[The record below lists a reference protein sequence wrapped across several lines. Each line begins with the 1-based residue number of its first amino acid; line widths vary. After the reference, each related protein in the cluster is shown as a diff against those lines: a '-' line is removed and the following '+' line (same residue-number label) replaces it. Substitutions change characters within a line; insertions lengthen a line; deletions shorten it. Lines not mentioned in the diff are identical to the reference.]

1 MTDKLLLTYSL
12 LGYLKETSKNPT
24 GSIIELFMPIAKKAL
39 SNYSKEKGLTEIK
52 GKSFVEIK
60 DKIQE
65 IFDLEIPI
73 PILQVIL
80 QSIEKDINDEKIFK
94 LFTRDTS
101 FIIKSYVFDDIEEQ
115 ITKESQNIKLLEKD
129 YKEFCEQTNTTFNF
143 SDLKEF
149 ILAQQIDLFSD
160 KKSSYLDLNYSIP
173 KYIQQRFN
181 NDEIF
186 NIITNIYLGG
196 IISSYLT
203 LKITKKVTETELLI
217 DTNFFISLIDL
228 NTEDAFHTC
237 RQLFDLCKNMGF
249 RFSILNTTV
258 GQIKILL
265 NNRITDFASREF
277 IGSVRTADIFNA
289 CIRKNMDK
297 TQLERIR
304 DNVPAKINELGIV
317 VIQDAQISNII
328 DKAKKSETYRALKAK
343 RDYELS
349 ALNDA
354 IAEEYVKHK
363 RGKAIQEFSDV
374 KCWFL
379 HNSFHSHYYAQNR
392 KVYERYSL
400 GANELLVLLWLSIPS
415 QMATIQDKVIVQG
428 ILSSYVTKYRRNK
441 MPSKELLKVI
451 KTRADKA
458 LEQGKI
464 TEKDIFNTCLRM
476 TEGQI
481 TNDDVKNIETL
492 SDDKFA
498 EKFKKFSETENNQI
512 KNLENQNK
520 EKDLQIHQLNGTNK
534 EQNDILKQ
542 QQGTI
547 EQQQTTISQLE
558 NRLTA
563 IEKKEYER
571 EKKNYVIRKIKHDKK
586 NAFLYIGFILI
597 VSVLWFINHFYS
609 DTLSVMW
616 ASVISFALFIAGFM
630 VVRFINHSNIKNAF
644 CAKDAKIKY
653 QEEFDNQIRN

>member
-39 SNYSKEKGLTEIK
+39 SNYSKENRLTEIK
-52 GKSFVEIK
+52 GMSFVEIK

-65 IFDLEIPI
+65 IFELEIPI

-80 QSIEKDINDEKIFK
+80 QSIERDINDEKIFK
-94 LFTRDTS
+94 LFTKDTS

-115 ITKESQNIKLLEKD
+115 MTKESQNIKHLEND
-129 YKEFCEQTNTTFNF
+129 YKDFCEQTNTTFNF

-149 ILAQQIDLFSD
+149 ILAQKIDLFSD

-228 NTEDAFHTC
+228 NTEEAFHTC
-237 RQLFDLCKNMGF
+237 RQLFDLCRNMGF

-258 GQIKILL
+258 EQIKVLL
-265 NNRITDFASREF
+265 NNRISDFASREF
-277 IGSVRTADIFNA
+277 LGSVRTADVFSA
-289 CIRKNMDK
+289 CCRKNIDK

-317 VIQDAQISNII
+317 ILQDAQIKEII
-328 DKAKKSETYRALKAK
+328 EKAKKSETYRVLKAK

-363 RGKAIQEFSDV
+363 RGKTVQEFSDV

-392 KVYERYSL
+392 KVHERYSL
-400 GANELLVLLWLSIPS
+400 GANELLVLLWLSNPS
-415 QMATIQDKVIVQG
+415 QMATFQDKVIVQG
-428 ILSSYVTKYRRNK
+428 TLSSYVTRYRRNK

-458 LEQGKI
+458 LDQGQI

-492 SDDKFA
+492 SDDNFA
-498 EKFKKFSETENNQI
+498 ERFKEFSEVENQQI
-512 KNLENQNK
+512 INLKNQNK
-520 EKDLQIHQLNGTNK
+520 EKDSTIDEQQK
-534 EQNDILKQ
+534 EIEGLKNDISQIKKQ
-542 QQGTI
+542 QQKETDEFKQEI
-547 EQQQTTISQLE
+547 LKIKQRQYDKDKEQYISKKLQSDKKRRIGYCVFVIIVLILWLV
-558 NRLTA
+558 NNYYMA
-563 IEKKEYER
+563 IAKWLSIIIGAILYIVPLVIMDHSYKKRTFCSTKAKTEYEN
-571 EKKNYVIRKIKHDKK
+571 EYDKNNIRPI
-586 NAFLYIGFILI
+586 
-597 VSVLWFINHFYS
+597 
-609 DTLSVMW
+609 M
-616 ASVISFALFIAGFM
+616 
-630 VVRFINHSNIKNAF
+630 
-644 CAKDAKIKY
+644 
-653 QEEFDNQIRN
+653 